1 MCVRVYANLQSSHS
15 NVRLNS
21 VSVFIFHQASYQMN
35 AYQNFLDYFSM
46 FNKERLDGL
55 SEMHFSGMT
64 QQERA
69 MAFNY
74 LLEGVEKGGSEET
87 ANVSFTSDFARA
99 LAPVTHLME
108 TGALNE
114 EAHLAAASNIF
125 QITRDRKLLPVFMR
139 FLSNPDERLRGT
151 AARCVPSSIF
161 CEKLRLALESMI
173 RTETDNLAHIH
184 AVNKLLLYHDVSEES
199 VGKRKYLSIY
209 RNLRSKD
216 LLRIEEAF
224 NDINRLFD

>member
-1 MCVRVYANLQSSHS
+1 
-15 NVRLNS
+15 
-21 VSVFIFHQASYQMN
+21 
-35 AYQNFLDYFSM
+35 M

-55 SEMHFSGMT
+55 NEMHFSGMT
-64 QQERA
+64 QQERT

-74 LLEGVEKGGSEET
+74 LLEGFKNGGSEET
-87 ANVSFTSDFARA
+87 VNGIFTADFERA

-125 QITRDRKLLPVFMR
+125 QITRDNKLLPIFIRFMA
-139 FLSNPDERLRGT
+139 NPDERLRGT

-161 CEKLRLALESMI
+161 CEELRLALESMI
-173 RTETDNLAHIH
+173 RIETDNLAHIH

-209 RNLRSKD
+209 RNLRSGD
-216 LLRIEEAF
+216 LLRIEDAF
-224 NDINRLFD
+224 TDINRLFD